1 MWIPFAFDCQLSLTT
16 HIEPCLGAAFV
27 KKSYIEVF
35 MHHMDKDEEF
45 SALLKDYISTCL
57 LAQKQDG
64 VDVWK

>member
-1 MWIPFAFDCQLSLTT
+1 
-16 HIEPCLGAAFV
+16 
-27 KKSYIEVF
+27 

-64 VDVWK
+64 VDV